1 MLIII
6 LTTVLYKDFLRKAT
20 LTHVKNIVL
29 LRVFDIAENENR

>member
-6 LTTVLYKDFLRKAT
+6 LTTVLYKDFRRKAA
-20 LTHVKNIVL
+20 LAHVKNIVL